1 MNAKKKKVMSPAVS
15 RYATLWLLLAQVMVA
30 LPVFDVLPA
39 TVLPL
44 IALTLLWRVL
54 IWFGRG
60 FWPNVVIRIV
70 LVACSFGLIITGL
83 GWTFSLEMAVTVLV
97 TGYALKMLEMV
108 TRRDAMIVAF
118 IGFFVTGAAGLYSQ
132 SLSQAAYLVL
142 CIGVLVAAVHA
153 IYSSPDQRSI
163 KVSGRFAGLMVLQ
176 TLPLTIVL
184 FVFVPRLGP
193 LWAVTWPDS
202 SKQTGLS
209 DTLKPGDVASLSQSY
224 ELAFRA
230 QFKGGMPLPDQRY
243 WRALVFDQYNDGQ
256 WSQTK
261 LDTVRRQYPDVVVS
275 DSDWQVKKSSAV
287 SWWQNQPDGY
297 DYEILLEPSGS
308 EWLPTLGPA
317 ASAIADSTLFRTMR
331 IEAERPVFERKLYR
345 PSSEQIDPV
354 SVSMPAWLREVNT
367 TLPDTGNEESRYFAR
382 QLFEESEGDPLVMG
396 WSILKFFNQSTFY
409 YTLSPPLMGR
419 DEVDDFMFRY
429 QKGFCEHYA
438 SSFVFMMRS
447 VGVPA
452 RIVTGYQGGDLLP
465 EDNVIRV
472 LQRDAHAWAE
482 IWVDGEGWI
491 RFDPTTAVAPERVEL
506 GIDEMISRG
515 RLEQTELPLA
525 YHLRNT
531 QVLKFLRNQWE
542 GLEYRWQKSVIQYQE
557 DTQEDYMRQLF
568 GTAAY
573 YWHQMTVLGGLM
585 VIFLSLYGV
594 FFLLSKKSA
603 LSVHQKLWLSLE
615 KKLARKGYHRE
626 PGEGPAAFADRICLE
641 NPALGEKLKPVIS
654 RYIRSAYGKTDDL
667 DKAEFQS
674 LKSAISQI

>member
-1 MNAKKKKVMSPAVS
+1 MSPAVS

-30 LPVFDVLPA
+30 LPVFDVLPV

-70 LVACSFGLIITGL
+70 LVACAVGLIIAGL

-97 TGYALKMLEMV
+97 TGYALKMLETV

-153 IYSSPDQRSI
+153 VYSSPDQRSI

-176 TLPLTIVL
+176 ALPLTIVL

-209 DTLKPGDVASLSQSY
+209 GTLKPGDVASLSQSY

-230 QFKGGMPLPDQRY
+230 QFKGDMPLPDQRY
-243 WRALVFDQYNDGQ
+243 WRALVFDQYTDGQ

-261 LDTVRRQYPDVVVS
+261 LDTLRRQYPDVVVS
-275 DSDWQVKKSSAV
+275 DSDWQVKKSAAV

-317 ASAIADSTLFRTMR
+317 ASAIPDSTLFRTMR

-345 PSSEQIDPV
+345 PSSEKIDPV

-382 QLFEESEGDPLVMG
+382 ELFEESEGDPLVMG
-396 WSILKFFNQSTFY
+396 RSILKFFNQSTFY

-515 RLEQTELPLA
+515 RLEQKELPLA

-557 DTQEDYMRQLF
+557 DAQEDFMRQLF

-573 YWHQMTVLGGLM
+573 YWHQMAVLGGLM

-641 NPALGEKLKPVIS
+641 NPVLGEKLKPVIG